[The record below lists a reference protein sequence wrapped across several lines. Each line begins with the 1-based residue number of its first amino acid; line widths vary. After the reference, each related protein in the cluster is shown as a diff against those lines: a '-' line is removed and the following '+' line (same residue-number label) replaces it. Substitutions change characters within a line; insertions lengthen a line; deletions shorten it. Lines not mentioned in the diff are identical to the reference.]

1 MGTGSRLVEAAPHGC
16 TTWLHRMAAPRG
28 CTTGMD
34 EEGGERR
41 TAYVQRCST
50 PQPSSQ
56 ARGSVGAGEA
66 GTAVGPAQALSEP
79 GSKISWGPHTR
90 TVCIRASGNSIA
102 LLPYGARAVRLF
114 VADFAQWS
122 AHLQER
128 PSLIW
133 RGSANAIREYM
144 PRTRLI
150 LSLILGTK
158 QVWC

>member
-41 TAYVQRCST
+41 TAYAQRCST

-102 LLPYGARAVRLF
+102 LWGESCAF
-114 VADFAQWS
+114 VCGGFCTMERT
-122 AHLQER
+122 HLQER
-128 PSLIW
+128 PSRIW
-133 RGSANAIREYM
+133 RGSANAIRGYM